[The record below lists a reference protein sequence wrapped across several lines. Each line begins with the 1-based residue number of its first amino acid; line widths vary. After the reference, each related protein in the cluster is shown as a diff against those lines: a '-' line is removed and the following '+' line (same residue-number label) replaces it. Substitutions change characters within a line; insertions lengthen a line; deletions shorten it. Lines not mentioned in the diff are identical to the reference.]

1 MFDIWKVAW
10 RHSLGVL
17 SAAKAG
23 PYGRLIRFWAVVV
36 FCLLGATSAPGQ
48 GFEYSLGTG
57 DLLRVTVFGHADLSG
72 EFEVDSAGRISL
84 PLVGDLVVV
93 NQSLEAVENLIVSAL
108 QPGYLKN
115 PQVSVEIINYRPFY
129 IIGEV
134 AKPGSY
140 SYVGGMRVI
149 NAVAM
154 AGGFTYR
161 AKEDDL
167 LITRAK
173 GDGQQENAGK
183 ETPVSPG
190 DVIEV
195 PERFF

>member
-1 MFDIWKVAW
+1 MFDDW
-10 RHSLGVL
+10 SLARRPRLAVP
-17 SAAKAG
+17 SRVKAV
-23 PYGRLIRFWAVVV
+23 PYGRPFRSWLIVV
-36 FCLLGATSAPGQ
+36 FCLFGFNPALGQ
-48 GFEYSLGTG
+48 EIEYSLGTG
-57 DLLRVTVFGHADLSG
+57 DLLRVTVFGHEDLSG
-72 EFEVDSAGRISL
+72 EFEVDSAGRVSL
-84 PLVGDLVVV
+84 PLVGDLLVV
-93 NQSLEAVENLIVSAL
+93 NQSLDEVENQIIAVLR
-108 QPGYLKN
+108 PNYLKN

-134 AKPGSY
+134 ANPGSY
-140 SYVGGMRVI
+140 PYVGGMRVI

-161 AKEDDL
+161 ATEDDL

-173 GDGQQENAGK
+173 GDGQQENAGQGD
-183 ETPVSPG
+183 PVSPG